1 MTDTNKYQLMSTKSQ
16 LTRKVQIPMKYLG
29 DNIISLIKNKLTYV
43 IEGKCAVEGYVVN
56 ESINVINYSSGT
68 ISGSNVEFQVVFECN
83 IVCPVEGVLIS
94 CVVENITKAGIKA
107 KIFGDVS
114 PLVIFVARDHNIN
127 ESMFNNINENETIVV
142 KVLGQRYELND
153 KYISVIAELTD
164 KTTEPIKKE
173 KKPRTLKTQ
182 RKTKIKLKE

>member
-1 MTDTNKYQLMSTKSQ
+1 MADTNIYQLMSNKSQ
-16 LTRKVQIPMKYLG
+16 LTRKVHIPMKYIG
-29 DNIISLIKNKLTYV
+29 DNIISLIKNKLTDV

-56 ESINVINYSSGT
+56 ESINVLNYSSGT
-68 ISGSNVEFQVVFECN
+68 LIGSNVEFQVVFECN
-83 IVCPVEGVLIS
+83 IVCPVEGALIS

-107 KIFGDVS
+107 KIPGDIS
-114 PLVIFVARDHNIN
+114 PLVIFVARDHNFN
-127 ESMFNNINENETIVV
+127 EAKFNNINENETIVV

-153 KYISVIAELTD
+153 KYISVIAEMTD

-182 RKTKIKLKE
+182 RKTKIKVKE